1 MGLVFTREYMQIT
14 RHAVGRMNSRGITQQ
29 MINLVYALG
38 IDRGDKV
45 VLTQKAAER
54 RWTEAKAEQRAI
66 AKVMDNGVT
75 DLSASMHMASRITLE
90 IQTLAKII
98 DKHGLVVV
106 VCDNTLLT
114 TYRYERT
121 KYH

>member
-1 MGLVFTREYMQIT
+1 MQIT

-29 MINLVYALG
+29 MIDLAYAYG
-38 IDRGDKV
+38 IDNGDKV
-45 VLTQKAAER
+45 ILTQKAAKC
-54 RWTEAKAEQRAI
+54 RWIEAKAEQKAI
-66 AKVMDNGVT
+66 SKTMDEGVAN
-75 DLSASMHMASRITLE
+75 LSASMHLASRLTLE
-90 IQTLAKII
+90 IQILAKII

-106 VCDNTLLT
+106 VCDNTLVT